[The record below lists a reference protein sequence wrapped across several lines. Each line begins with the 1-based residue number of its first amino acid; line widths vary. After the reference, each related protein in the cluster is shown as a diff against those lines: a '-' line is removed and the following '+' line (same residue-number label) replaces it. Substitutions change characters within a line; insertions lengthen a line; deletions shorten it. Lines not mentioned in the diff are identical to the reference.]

1 MSKYNCLYLDC
12 INRTTNK
19 KLFEYVY
26 SQISYYDTYVVIY
39 HHFNDLKNNC
49 KIIKT
54 QYFNELEHLNNINS
68 PFVD

>member
-1 MSKYNCLYLDC
+1 MSKYNCMYLDC
-12 INRTTNK
+12 INKTTNK

-26 SQISYYDTYVVIY
+26 SQINYFTEYVVIY

-54 QYFNELEHLNNINS
+54 QYFNELEKLNDITS